1 MRLTNL
7 TEGLEKTWG
16 SVAEGWNNLVHRAS
30 SALTHFSDKDSDN
43 KVPIQN
49 PSWGLLSADVYDDAD
64 KLTVRLEVPGLEAE
78 NFDLNVVD
86 NVLIVS
92 GEKSSERNESKGEYR
107 IMERAYGHFS
117 RSIPL
122 GYEVDTNSAKASYKN
137 GILQVELEKQPDQRR
152 RHITV
157 H

>member
-1 MRLTNL
+1 MRMRNL

-16 SVAEGWNNLVHRAS
+16 SVAEGWNHLVHRAS
-30 SALTHFSDKDSDN
+30 NALTHFSGKDSDD
-43 KVPIQN
+43 KVPLQS
-49 PSWGLLSADVYDDAD
+49 PSWGLLSADVYDDAN
-64 KLTVRLEVPGLEAE
+64 KLTVKLEVPGLDADS
-78 NFDLNVVD
+78 FDINVVD

-92 GEKSSERNESKGEYR
+92 GEKSFERNETKGEYR

-122 GYEVDTNSAKASYKN
+122 GYEVDTRSAKASYKN
-137 GILQVELEKQPDQRR
+137 GILQVVLEKQPDQRR
-152 RHITV
+152 KHIEI

>member
-1 MRLTNL
+1 MRMRNL
-7 TEGLEKTWG
+7 TEGLEGTWV
-16 SVAEGWNNLVHRAS
+16 SIADGWNHLVHRAS
-30 SALTHFSDKDSDN
+30 SALTHFSGKDGDN
-43 KVPIQN
+43 TSSMQSPN
-49 PSWGLLSADVYDDAD
+49 WGLLSADVYDEAD
-64 KLTVRLEVPGLEAE
+64 KLTVKLEVPGLEAGD
-78 NFDLNVVD
+78 FYINVLD

-92 GEKSSERNESKGEYR
+92 GEKSFERNESKGKCI

-122 GYEVDTNSAKASYKN
+122 GYEVDTNSAKARYKN

-152 RHITV
+152 RRIAV